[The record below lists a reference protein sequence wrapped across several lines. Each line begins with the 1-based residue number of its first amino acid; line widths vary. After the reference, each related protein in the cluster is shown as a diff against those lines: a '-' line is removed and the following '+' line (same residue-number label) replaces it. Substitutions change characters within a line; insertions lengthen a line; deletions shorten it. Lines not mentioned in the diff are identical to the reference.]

1 MIGHPATLPNKKGT
15 DMKTHKFNQDIEY
28 WYDRSVR
35 VWYCQFTPAASEEI
49 ENLDPFYFGWEH
61 ETRSGLTKSDI
72 LEECEELQQDLQAR
86 RAKQSI

>member
-1 MIGHPATLPNKKGT
+1 
-15 DMKTHKFNQDIEY
+15 MKTHKFNRDIEY

-35 VWYCQFTPAASEEI
+35 VWYCQFTPEAESEI
-49 ENLDPFYFGWEH
+49 ENLDPYYFVPLR

-86 RAKQSI
+86 RTKQTI